1 MTTML
6 AQQWESQP
14 ELRRLA
20 QKLQLVQLTGPNINR
35 DVLVQNELVLTPA
48 LQQLGMRPSVQ
59 TAMVHVKSLYDLMGL
74 DVNGALIYTQGWALR
89 RMVSL
94 FNGIVRRGHTPR
106 EPAVQ
111 RMMVAVGLTIE
122 QHGSEGTSDNDSMS
136 DECESM
142 ESEAPTDDGEVVDGD
157 DDVHDVEM
165 SR

>member
-1 MTTML
+1 M
-6 AQQWESQP
+6 
-14 ELRRLA
+14 
-20 QKLQLVQLTGPNINR
+20 
-35 DVLVQNELVLTPA
+35 
-48 LQQLGMRPSVQ
+48 
-59 TAMVHVKSLYDLMGL
+59 
-74 DVNGALIYTQGWALR
+74 
-89 RMVSL
+89 
-94 FNGIVRRGHTPR
+94 
-106 EPAVQ
+106 Q